1 MRRSLVAL
9 AVVFVVGLAGCGG
22 DDDSEESSS
31 TPTTATASARGGRFC
46 ELLRSYS
53 DRFARTRSVSEP
65 GQLRD
70 LLRDARS
77 DIKEAREVA
86 PPDVKADAENVARV
100 FDEYVT
106 ALEKVDYNAS
116 RVPVDVAQRLAAPE
130 FVSGGQR
137 IEVYARTNC

>member
-70 LLRDARS
+70 LLQDARS

-86 PPDVKADAENVARV
+86 PLEIKADAENVARV

-106 ALEKVDYNAS
+106 ALEKVDYMVT
-116 RVPVDVAQRLAAPE
+116 RVPIEVAQRVSSPE
-130 FVSGGQR
+130 FLAGAQR
-137 IEVYARTNC
+137 IEAYARANC